1 MKPTLRGAVPAKTA
15 EAKRANGQGVA
26 KNLNYPATG
35 VRIRMTL
42 DMNRIRELLNLWYP
56 LGGTFQPLERP
67 EIPWTPALE
76 DLVAQLATQNA
87 DGPTIAS
94 AISMYRPILESHEMV
109 DAALCVHELI
119 ATTPDRDSAAWNQI
133 LRPTPEE
140 WSVQEQKRLDYFN
153 KTLEDALAECQ
164 AYAAEFAALSP
175 EGMTAYVVETPHP
188 ERWAAL
194 TKHITKEQRTF
205 LDAKLQEAGP

>member
-1 MKPTLRGAVPAKTA
+1 
-15 EAKRANGQGVA
+15 
-26 KNLNYPATG
+26 
-35 VRIRMTL
+35 MTL

-76 DLVAQLATQNA
+76 DLVEQLALQKA
-87 DGPTIAS
+87 DGSAIAS
-94 AISMYRPILESHEMV
+94 AICIYRPIIESHEMV

-119 ATTPDRDSAAWNQI
+119 AATPERGSVAWNQI

-140 WSVQEQKRLDYFN
+140 WSVQEQKRLNYFN
-153 KTLEDALAECQ
+153 KTLEDALTECHE
-164 AYAAEFAALSP
+164 YAANFAALSP
-175 EGMTAYVVETPHP
+175 EGMAAYIVETPHP

-205 LDAKLQEAGP
+205 LETKLQEAGP